1 MPGGTGD
8 ARVGTAGPRL
18 AIVWQAQCT
27 EPSGGAG
34 ARVGAAGP
42 RLAVVW
48 QEQYTEPHT

>member
-1 MPGGTGD
+1 M
-8 ARVGTAGPRL
+8 GTAGPRL

-48 QEQYTEPHT
+48 QEQYIEPP